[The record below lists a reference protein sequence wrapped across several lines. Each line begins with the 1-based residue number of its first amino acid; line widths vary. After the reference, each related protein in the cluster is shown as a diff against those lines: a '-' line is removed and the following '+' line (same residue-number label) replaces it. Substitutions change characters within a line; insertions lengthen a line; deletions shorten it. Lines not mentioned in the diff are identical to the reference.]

1 MYFTRGV
8 AKRIKVNHECVDEH
22 RYWVSNTAGLMYQV
36 WLKDLQISYAQFDRK
51 TYVYFDKLIT
61 KFYVE
66 FVINEAEY
74 DLDLPFLL
82 KKYPEICMIDEGAG
96 KYLEKK
102 ARKADLRKLNWVYWN
117 IFNVISSEPS
127 RLLPLLSGRK

>member
-1 MYFTRGV
+1 
-8 AKRIKVNHECVDEH
+8 
-22 RYWVSNTAGLMYQV
+22 MYQV